1 MIIDFHTHTFPDQIA
16 ASADC
21 APVRQSDIFPRIPA
35 ARRAACCWQNGR
47 QALTVRSF
55 SRSPRSRSKC
65 IISTMQPPR
74 TTSTRLSPI
83 CFPSPASTRTMQDW
97 KQELDRIAARNMR
110 GIKLHPAYQQTDL
123 DDPKYLRILERAGA
137 LGLIVVTHAGF
148 DIGFPRLPVLYAGK
162 GEKRAS
168 RGRPRNAGA
177 GAYGWLVLLG
187 RSSGAACGYPG
198 SAGHGLLA
206 PSGGRSGGRSPMAF

>member
-16 ASADC
+16 ASA
-21 APVRQSDIFPRIPA
+21 I
-35 ARRAACCWQNGR
+35 ARLSNNAHIEAHSNGTAGGLLLAERAAG
-47 QALTVRSF
+47 VDRSIILPVATKPEQVHHINDAAAAHNEHAFVTNMF
-55 SRSPRSRSKC
+55 SFAC
-65 IISTMQPPR
+65 IHPEY
-74 TTSTRLSPI
+74 
-83 CFPSPASTRTMQDW
+83 ADW

-137 LGLIVVTHAGF
+137 LGLIVVTHAGLHRL
-148 DIGFPRLPVLYAGK
+148 PRLPVLYAGK